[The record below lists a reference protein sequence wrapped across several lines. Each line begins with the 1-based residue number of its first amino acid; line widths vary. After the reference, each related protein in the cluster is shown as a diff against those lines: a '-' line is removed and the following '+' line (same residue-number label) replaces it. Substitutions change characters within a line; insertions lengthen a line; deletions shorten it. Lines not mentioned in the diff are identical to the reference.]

1 MFITEFVM
9 ARIPSPNLINLV
21 NLEGNAAKLS
31 KKLIKEL
38 GPTNGPELLF
48 LRQFF
53 KARQIDISQW
63 IGVSQSAIS
72 QMEKSGESS
81 STPLPVW
88 YALHCFFSLKEKKT
102 PLSYEKYRK
111 LQE

>member
-1 MFITEFVM
+1 M
-9 ARIPSPNLINLV
+9 ARIPGSNLINLV
-21 NLEGNAAKLS
+21 TLEGNAAKLS

-72 QMEKSGESS
+72 QLEKSGESS

-88 YALHCFFSLKEKKT
+88 YALHCYFSLQAKKRPISYDLYLKEKS
-102 PLSYEKYRK
+102 L
-111 LQE
+111 